1 MGVSVNRGTPKS
13 SSLIGFSIINHPFWG
28 IPIFGNTHIVHVFN
42 SKSTSAFVSM
52 FLWICGLFFIYC
64 RSSRD
69 EVEALD
75 IDFQTDPMV
84 LDLNLKS
91 TFKESKSKVNPSG
104 QSQTPCLGG
113 GFKDFL
119 FSSLPGKMI
128 QFDSYF
134 SIGLKP
140 PTSCSYFFNL
150 FHFKTSRDTTKHPY
164 NEQILASGYLR
175 YQIHT
180 STVL

>member
-13 SSLIGFSIINHPFWG
+13 SILNHFNRGFHYKPSILGYPYFWKHPFCTCFSFKINIG
-28 IPIFGNTHIVHVFN
+28 LRVFL
-42 SKSTSAFVSM
+42 
-52 FLWICGLFFIYC
+52 FLWICGLFFFDC

-75 IDFQTDPMV
+75 IDFQNDPMV

-104 QSQTPCLGG
+104 QSQTPCLAG

-128 QFDSYF
+128 QFDYYF
-134 SIGLKP
+134 SVGLKP
-140 PTSCSYFFNL
+140 PTSCSYFFISKRQETQQNT
-150 FHFKTSRDTTKHPY
+150 H
-164 NEQILASGYLR
+164 NEHILASGYLR